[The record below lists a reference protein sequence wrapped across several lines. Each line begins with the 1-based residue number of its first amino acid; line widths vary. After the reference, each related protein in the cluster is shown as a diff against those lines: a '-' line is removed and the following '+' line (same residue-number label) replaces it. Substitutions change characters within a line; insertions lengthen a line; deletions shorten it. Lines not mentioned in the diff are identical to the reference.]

1 MKTYLKTHFI
11 AIVSFLTLEGGL
23 FAAPAN
29 YEPLAV
35 LKVLRTSEAVF
46 KDASRT
52 KPIVLKSSEDGIK
65 YFGKE
70 ALTKIS
76 KAVDFDKQIVL
87 VFAWKGSGGDLF
99 QYLIKES
106 NPEQIVFSYKPGLT
120 RDLRSHV
127 KVYVLRSNVTWTV
140 K

>member
-1 MKTYLKTHFI
+1 M
-11 AIVSFLTLEGGL
+11 
-23 FAAPAN
+23 
-29 YEPLAV
+29 
-35 LKVLRTSEAVF
+35 
-46 KDASRT
+46 
-52 KPIVLKSSEDGIK
+52 PIVLKSSEDGIK

-106 NPEQIVFSYKPGLT
+106 NPAQIVFSYKAGLT